1 MRRVRY
7 QFGCLK
13 LGKGVQQE
21 VWTFRYYETGSDRK
35 RHYRRIRVG
44 TKAQYPTSAE
54 AMKAV
59 EGLRLSINTGNFQ
72 AAPVRFGAVVQ
83 HYLIDE
89 LPERFSTRASY
100 NSLLRRCIQPR
111 WSDVLINEIRPL
123 DVERWLKSLSLAPN
137 TKSHI
142 RNLMHLLFEWARRWD
157 MVEGN
162 PVELVRQRKQ
172 RRKTP
177 RRLTADEFRGLLNNL
192 QEPCRTMAILAACL
206 GLRIGEI
213 LGLQWG
219 DIDLLGGTLA
229 IRRSVYQYHVGP
241 VKTSYS
247 ESALPLAPEIV
258 SVLQNWLSRARYRA
272 DADWVFASDKGGLR
286 DGDKLRESF
295 LQPAADQS
303 QIGKIAHAAALLCY
317 CFRYCGCG

>member
-13 LGKGVQQE
+13 LGKGVQQD

-44 TKAQYPTSAE
+44 TKAQYPTRAE

-59 EGLRLSINTGNFQ
+59 VGLRLSINTGNFQ

-123 DVERWLKSLSLAPN
+123 DVER
-137 TKSHI
+137 
-142 RNLMHLLFEWARRWD
+142 
-157 MVEGN
+157 
-162 PVELVRQRKQ
+162 
-172 RRKTP
+172 
-177 RRLTADEFRGLLNNL
+177 
-192 QEPCRTMAILAACL
+192 L
-206 GLRIGEI
+206 GLRHREI
-213 LGLQWG
+213 LALQWG
-219 DIDLLGGTLA
+219 DIDLLAGTLA